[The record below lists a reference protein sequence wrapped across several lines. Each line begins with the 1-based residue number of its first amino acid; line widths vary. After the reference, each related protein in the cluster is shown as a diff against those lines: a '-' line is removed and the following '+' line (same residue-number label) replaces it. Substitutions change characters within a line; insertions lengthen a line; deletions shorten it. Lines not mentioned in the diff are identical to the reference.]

1 MMIWRRIVSETGGLK
16 EFENTPHI
24 YTTFP
29 ETNSNIF
36 WKSMV
41 GRWKVLK
48 WDIAHFQALLLL
60 VLGGNRVLL
69 FFYMYRHRYT
79 PHLHAEISKMVF
91 GLEKTHI
98 FGSARVG
105 LAILQN
111 PTSQPKTAKRCAK
124 GLVHQEFQ
132 VPKMEGFLNLK
143 KPAIFFAVSLFPVSM
158 SCV

>member
-60 VLGGNRVLL
+60 VLGGKPCSVVFL
-69 FFYMYRHRYT
+69 YVQAQVYT
-79 PHLHAEISKMVF
+79 TSTCRDLQNGFWSWKNPHLWF
-91 GLEKTHI
+91 C
-98 FGSARVG
+98 RVG